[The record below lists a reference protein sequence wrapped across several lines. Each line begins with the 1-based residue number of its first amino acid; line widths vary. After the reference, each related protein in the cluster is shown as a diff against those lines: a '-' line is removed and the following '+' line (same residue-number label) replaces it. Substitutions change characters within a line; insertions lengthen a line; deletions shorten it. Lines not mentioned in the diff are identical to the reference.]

1 MNRLIPLIA
10 LALLISVPALAGT
23 QIGDLS
29 FTDSFDTL
37 SARAQSSQKAMVIK
51 FYTDW

>member
-1 MNRLIPLIA
+1 MKRLIPVIV
-10 LALLISVPALAGT
+10 LALVISVPALAGT

-29 FTDSFDTL
+29 FTHSFDTL
-37 SARAQSSQKAMVIK
+37 SARAQMSQKAMVIK